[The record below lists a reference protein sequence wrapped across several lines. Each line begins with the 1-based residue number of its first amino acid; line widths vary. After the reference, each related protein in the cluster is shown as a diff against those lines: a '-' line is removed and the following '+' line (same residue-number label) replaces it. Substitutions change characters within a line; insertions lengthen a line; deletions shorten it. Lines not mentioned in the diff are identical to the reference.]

1 MKIHNFNPG
10 PAILPQVVIE
20 QTAQAILNFNNSG
33 MSILE
38 ISHRSKEFEDVLNEA
53 VQLFRELLDLP
64 NDYKVIF
71 VGGGASTQFAMVPM
85 NFLKTKAAYLDT
97 GVWASRA
104 IKESKGF
111 GETIVVASSKDKNY
125 SYIPKNYNIPVDAD
139 YFHITTNNTI
149 YGTQLRKNIDSSV
162 PLIADVSSDF
172 LSWQIDITKFSLVY
186 GGAQKNVG
194 PAGVTFVIL
203 KESMLDKM
211 ATELRYIPTM
221 LNYKTHVENNS
232 LYNTPPVLP
241 IYTLKETLKWL
252 KNIGGLKSI
261 EEINRQKATMLYDAI
276 DNSRV
281 FVGTVEKEDR
291 SWMNVCF
298 VMKPEYTEK
307 EDDFNRFVKS
317 RGIVGIKG
325 HRSVGGFRASLYN
338 ALPIESVKHLIDCMK
353 EFEIK
358 L

>member
-10 PAILPQVVIE
+10 PAILPQVAIE
-20 QTAQAILNFNNSG
+20 QTAQAVLNFNNSG

-38 ISHRSKEFEDVLNEA
+38 ISHRSKEFEDVINEA

-85 NFLKTKAAYLDT
+85 NFLRTKAAYLDT

-125 SYIPKNYNIPVDAD
+125 SYIPKNFTIPDDAD

-149 YGTQLRKNIDSSV
+149 YGTQLRKNIDSNV

-172 LSWQIDITKFSLVY
+172 LSWQIDITKYSLVY

-203 KESMLDKM
+203 KESMLDKIV
-211 ATELRYIPTM
+211 TDLRHIPTM
-221 LNYKTHVENNS
+221 LNYRTHVENNS

-241 IYTLKETLKWL
+241 IFTLKETLKWL
-252 KNIGGLKSI
+252 KNIGGLKTI

-276 DNSRV
+276 DNSKI

-298 VMKPEYTEK
+298 VMKPEYIEK
-307 EDDFNRFVKS
+307 ENDFIQFVKS

-338 ALPIESVKHLIDCMK
+338 ALPIESVKYLIECMK
-353 EFEIK
+353 EFERK